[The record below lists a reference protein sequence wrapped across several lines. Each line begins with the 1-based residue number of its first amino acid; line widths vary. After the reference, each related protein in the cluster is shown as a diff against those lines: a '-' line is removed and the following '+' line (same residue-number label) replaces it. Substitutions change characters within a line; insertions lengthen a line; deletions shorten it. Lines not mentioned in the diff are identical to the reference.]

1 MQQKIKQNK
10 QYIIILL
17 LVLLIISITCGVVTN
32 KELFIDNLAYKIL
45 VEKLRCP
52 LLTKIMKIITS
63 LSNTGVIILIATFI
77 TLALYQKNKKVAL
90 TIPTNLALVAILN
103 QILKFLFHRPRPT
116 GYRLLEIGGYSFPSG
131 HAMASMAFYGF
142 LIYLA
147 HKFIKNNTIK
157 KLIIILNILII
168 ILIGISRIYLGV
180 HYCSD
185 VLVGYSISII
195 YLMLYIKVLK
205 KQKIIK

>member
-52 LLTKIMKIITS
+52 LLTKIMKIITA

-90 TIPTNLALVAILN
+90 TIPTNLALAAILN
-103 QILKFLFHRPRPT
+103 QILKFIFHRPRPT

-142 LIYLA
+142 LIYLV

>member
-1 MQQKIKQNK
+1 MLQKIKRNK
-10 QYIIILL
+10 QYIVILL
-17 LVLLIISITCGVVTN
+17 LLLLIISITYGVMTN
-32 KELFIDNLAYKIL
+32 KKLFIDNLAYKIL
-45 VEKLRCP
+45 VEESRCP
-52 LLTKIMKIITS
+52 LLTKFMKIITS
-63 LSNTGVIILIATFI
+63 LSNTGVIVLIATII
-77 TLALYQKNKKVAL
+77 TLVLYQKNKKVAL
-90 TIPTNLALVAILN
+90 TIPINLALAAILN

-147 HKFIKNNTIK
+147 HKFIKNNMLK
-157 KLIIILNILII
+157 NLIIILNILII
-168 ILIGISRIYLGV
+168 ILIGISRVYLGV

-195 YLMLYIKVLK
+195 YLMFYIKILK
-205 KQKIIK
+205 NKKIIK

>member
-90 TIPTNLALVAILN
+90 TIPTNLALAAILN
-103 QILKFLFHRPRPT
+103 QILKFIFHRPRPT

-142 LIYLA
+142 LIYLV